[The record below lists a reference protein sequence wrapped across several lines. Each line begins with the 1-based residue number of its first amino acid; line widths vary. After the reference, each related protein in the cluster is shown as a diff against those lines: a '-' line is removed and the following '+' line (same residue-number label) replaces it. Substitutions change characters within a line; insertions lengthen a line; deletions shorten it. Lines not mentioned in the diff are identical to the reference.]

1 MVQQLLSARK
11 GSRVSRPNSAARG
24 LGARGASTMGLHSAP
39 PAESPV
45 AGVGDLPLREL
56 VEEYTAAL
64 EVAGRSRRTI
74 DWYRAYLEGF
84 AGFAERD
91 GEAAALRHLSPATVR
106 RWLLAAQAARARPLA
121 PNSVAGRIRTLRA
134 FGHWLQREL
143 GLGADL
149 LAGLSPPRVP
159 DVLVPSLTAAQM
171 RALLAAVDGG
181 SEAVV
186 RDRAIVLL
194 LLDTG
199 IRLGELVSLSVGD
212 VDLAEGRCRVMGKG
226 SRERVVP
233 LGGRSRRALRVSLVS
248 RGPLAAED
256 PLFVGRRGARLTS
269 RAVQLLVRRLGRA
282 AGFSGRCSPHVL
294 RHSFAR
300 AFLTNGGDVF
310 SLQRILGHSPA
321 SLQVTRRYI
330 RLLDDD
336 LRAVHRRVSPVD
348 RL

>member
-1 MVQQLLSARK
+1 MPQQMMSAK
-11 GSRVSRPNSAARG
+11 SRARPGHAEPAAGG
-24 LGARGASTMGLHSAP
+24 LREAGARATGPLSTLPAPSHS
-39 PAESPV
+39 PA
-45 AGVGDLPLREL
+45 VGDVPLREL
-56 VEEYTAAL
+56 IEEYAAAL

-74 DWYRAYLEGF
+74 DWYRAYLDDF

-91 GEAAALRHLSPATVR
+91 GGSAVLHHLSAATAR
-106 RWLLAAQAARARPLA
+106 RWLLAGQAARVRPLA
-121 PNSVAGRIRTLRA
+121 PNSVAGRVRTLRA

-143 GLGADL
+143 QLDADP

-199 IRLGELVSLSVGD
+199 IRLGEIVSLSVGD
-212 VDLAEGRCRVMGKG
+212 VDLVEGRCRVMGKG

-233 LGGRSRRALRVSLVS
+233 LGGRARRALRVSLVS
-248 RGPLAAED
+248 RGQLSADD
-256 PLFVGRRGARLTS
+256 PLFVGRRGARLTP

-321 SLQVTRRYI
+321 SLQVTRRYV

>member
-1 MVQQLLSARK
+1 M
-11 GSRVSRPNSAARG
+11 
-24 LGARGASTMGLHSAP
+24 T
-39 PAESPV
+39 PV
-45 AGVGDLPLREL
+45 AAALSFGGVGDIPLREL
-56 VEEYTAAL
+56 IEEYTAAL

-74 DWYRAYLEGF
+74 DWYRAYLDD
-84 AGFAERD
+84 FAEFAARD
-91 GEAAALRHLSPATVR
+91 GETAALRHLSPVTAR
-106 RWLLAAQAARARPLA
+106 RWLLAAQAARLRPLS
-121 PNSVAGRIRTLRA
+121 PNSVAGRVRTLRA

-143 GLGADL
+143 GLGADP

-199 IRLGELVSLSVGD
+199 LRLGELVSLSVGD
-212 VDLAEGRCRVMGKG
+212 VDLIEGRCRVMGKG

-233 LGGRSRRALRVSLVS
+233 LGGRARRAVRMSLVA
-248 RGPLAAED
+248 RGPLSADD
-256 PLFVGRRGARLTS
+256 PLFVGRRGARLTP

-282 AGFSGRCSPHVL
+282 SGFAGRCSPHVL

-321 SLQVTRRYI
+321 SLQVTRRYV

>member
-1 MVQQLLSARK
+1 MVHDLRSASRK
-11 GSRVSRPNSAARG
+11 DSGTHLGRSTASRRPTRAGRG
-24 LGARGASTMGLHSAP
+24 VMA
-39 PAESPV
+39 PV
-45 AGVGDLPLREL
+45 AAAPSFAGLGDLPLREL
-56 VEEYTAAL
+56 IEEYTAAL

-74 DWYRAYLEGF
+74 DWYRAYLDDF
-84 AGFAERD
+84 AGFAARD
-91 GEAAALRHLSPATVR
+91 GEAAALRHLSPVTAR
-106 RWLLAAQAARARPLA
+106 RWLLAAQAARLRPLA
-121 PNSVAGRIRTLRA
+121 PNSVAGRVRTLRA

-143 GLGADL
+143 GLGADP

-212 VDLAEGRCRVMGKG
+212 VDLIEGRCRVMGKG

-233 LGGRSRRALRVSLVS
+233 LGGRARRAVRMSLVA
-248 RGPLAAED
+248 RGPLSADD
-256 PLFVGRRGARLTS
+256 PLFVGRRGARLTP

-282 AGFSGRCSPHVL
+282 SGFSGRCSPHVL

-321 SLQVTRRYI
+321 SLQVTRRYV